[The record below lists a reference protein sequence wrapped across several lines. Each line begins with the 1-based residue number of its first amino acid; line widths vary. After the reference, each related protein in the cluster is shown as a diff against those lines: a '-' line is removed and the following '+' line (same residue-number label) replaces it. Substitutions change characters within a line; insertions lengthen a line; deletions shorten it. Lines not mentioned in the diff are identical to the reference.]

1 VESLFKMKIIFIG
14 IPRLF
19 MYSSRVNLEDDK
31 ANVDYGYVNGIAYTI
46 VDMGSHAYACVGVP
60 DTHPFSGMTDET
72 IPLEVHGGITY
83 KSYNVKR
90 FPYPNLMWIGW
101 DYAHNEDYTEYTSK
115 LGIVGSDDIRPTKHT
130 FEMVHVDVMDA
141 IKQIIKF
148 DKESN
153 NGQN

>member
-1 VESLFKMKIIFIG
+1 M
-14 IPRLF
+14 
-19 MYSSRVNLEDDK
+19 NLEDDK

-46 VDMGSHAYACVGVP
+46 VDTGSHACAYVGVP

-83 KSYNVKR
+83 KSYNVRR

-101 DYAHNEDYTEYTSK
+101 DYAHHGDYTGYTSK
-115 LGIVGSDDIRPTKHT
+115 LGIVGSDNTKHT